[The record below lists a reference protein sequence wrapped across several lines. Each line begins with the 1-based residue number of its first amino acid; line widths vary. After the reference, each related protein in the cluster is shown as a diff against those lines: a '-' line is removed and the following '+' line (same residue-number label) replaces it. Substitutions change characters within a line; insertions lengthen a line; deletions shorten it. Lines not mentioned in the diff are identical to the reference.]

1 MERLTLKISDQS
13 YAVKMQDCK
22 TDDEA
27 RKMLMDNFKQC
38 CNKLGKLED
47 LEEQTGFSFDYI
59 AEYFKV
65 YQQALIFACRE
76 IAKYDDNK
84 GIFNKEESQ
93 LEWYKS
99 FIKRSEKALEE

>member
-1 MERLTLKISDQS
+1 MERLTLKIIDES

-22 TDDEA
+22 TEEEA

-59 AEYFKV
+59 AKYFEV
-65 YQQALIFACRE
+65 YQQELIFVCRE
-76 IAKYDDNK
+76 IAKYDNK
-84 GIFNKEESQ
+84 ETFNKEESQ
-93 LEWYKS
+93 LEWYNS